1 MSAKQV
7 WVTALQGLDR
17 AEIPAYLKEQSGLPG
32 PRANLTL
39 VDAVVSLA
47 DPDLAP
53 LLLDDGDEYTAM
65 CAAAL
70 IGRRADDPFAEEQ
83 ARGLAAD
90 SRWRVREGVAIGL
103 QHLGDRDVASLIPI
117 ARQWAE
123 DADPLVQR
131 AAVAAL
137 CEPRLLHTD
146 AAKAAALEVCRI
158 ATERLA
164 ALPDS
169 QRKGGSA
176 RTLRQALGYCWSI
189 AVAANP
195 EHGLPAFRALDTAH
209 ADIAWIVAENRRK
222 KRLSVLLP

>member
-17 AEIPAYLKEQSGLPG
+17 AEIPAYLNENSGLPG
-32 PRANLTL
+32 PRANLSL

-47 DPDLAP
+47 DPDLVP
-53 LLLDDGDEYTAM
+53 VLLEEGGEYTAM
-65 CAAAL
+65 CAAAVL
-70 IGRRADDPFAEEQ
+70 GSRADDPLAETQ

-90 SRWRVREGVAIGL
+90 ARWRVREGVAIGL
-103 QHLGDRDVASLIPI
+103 QHLGDRDVAALISVT
-117 ARQWAE
+117 RQWAE
-123 DADPLVQR
+123 HTDPLVQR

-146 AAKAAALEVCRI
+146 AAKTAALDICRI
-158 ATERLA
+158 TTERLA

-189 AVAANP
+189 AVAADPAN
-195 EHGLPAFRALDTAH
+195 GLPAFRALDTAH
-209 ADIAWIVAENRRK
+209 ADVAWIVAENRRK